1 MKRAFKSL
9 TAVALLVLILTNC
22 SARKQQVTTSS
33 SSERNQQVTAFKN
46 VNLVPMADE
55 RIVENQTVLVKGTRI
70 LEIGPS
76 SEIDIPENA
85 AVIDGAGAY
94 LMPGLADMHM
104 HTSDDWMDWPVSPLN
119 LFLANGVTTIRSFG
133 PTGEFSKYV
142 LDWRNEINEWR
153 RIGPTI
159 YACGPI
165 LYGPVDDPQKTVRE
179 QKAQGFD
186 FIKLYSYL
194 SKEEFHKA
202 MTAAKELD
210 IYTSGHIPFSVG
222 LDGVLSEGM
231 NEIAHIE
238 ELAFEF
244 VEFDRNKDLKGRK
257 WIQYVIKAAVQQSRD
272 LFSADIKALEKRF
285 AENILDVANKLKS
298 ANIPVCT
305 TLVVDDVLVKKLF
318 EPKVFLARPENN
330 YLPRWYMSLFRQ
342 RKEKHQVQFKGI
354 EDLAPFKYAVDRLL
368 LTGLHRA
375 EVTLVLGTDAGTGG
389 MGIVPGFSIHDELR
403 ILTENGFTPYEA
415 ITTATVNASKVA
427 QAMTGKD
434 EFGTVEV
441 GKRADLILV
450 NKNPLDDI
458 ANIRD
463 LRGVMA
469 SGRWYEKAKLEKII
483 SN

>member
-1 MKRAFKSL
+1 MKRAFKPFISF
-9 TAVALLVLILTNC
+9 ALLIPILMSCNVG
-22 SARKQQVTTSS
+22 KQQVTASRP
-33 SSERNQQVTAFKN
+33 SERKEQVTAFRN
-46 VNLVPMADE
+46 VNLVPMTDE
-55 RIVENQTVLVKGTRI
+55 RVVENQTVLVKGTRI

-76 SEIDIPENA
+76 NEVSIPENVL
-85 AVIDGAGAY
+85 VIDAAGAY

-104 HTSDDWMDWPVSPLN
+104 HTRDDWIDWPVFPLN

-133 PTGEFSKYV
+133 PSGKFSKYV
-142 LDWRNEINEWR
+142 LDWGKEINEWR

-202 MTAAKELD
+202 MTAAEELD
-210 IYTSGHIPFSVG
+210 IYTAGHIPFSVG

-257 WIQYVIKAAVQQSRD
+257 WIQYVIKAAVQQYRD
-272 LFSADIKALEKRF
+272 LFSVDIKSLEKRF
-285 AENILDVANKLKS
+285 AENILDLANKLKS

-305 TLVVDDVLVKKLF
+305 TLVVDDVIVKKLF
-318 EPKVFLARPENN
+318 EPKVFLARPENK
-330 YLPRWYMSLFRQ
+330 YLPRWYMSLFHQ
-342 RKEKHQVQFKGI
+342 RREKHQVQFKGI
-354 EDLAPFKYAVDRLL
+354 EGLAPFKYAVDRLL
-368 LTGLHRA
+368 LIGLHRA
-375 EVTLVLGTDAGTGG
+375 EVPLVLGTDAGTGA
-389 MGIVPGFSIHDELR
+389 MGIAPGFSIHDELR

-450 NKNPLDDI
+450 NKNPLEDI
-458 ANIRD
+458 ANIRE

-469 SGRWYEKAKLEKII
+469 SGRWYKRAKLEKMI